1 MHKSI
6 LAFIPA
12 REGSKG
18 LKFKNFKLIK
28 NKPLINYTVDAALK
42 SKIFSEIVISTDH
55 SNTIKN
61 FKDYKNI
68 QIHNRPKKLSNDKSL
83 VIEALK
89 HFLKNNY
96 KSFEYIMILQPTSP
110 LRKIIDIR
118 KSYFNFIKSNADTLV
133 SVYRVDDHHPSRMYE
148 IKKQL
153 LKPLDAKNYS
163 KRRQDLS
170 EIYHRNGAIYLFKNS
185 NLKENSIYGKKI
197 IPYIMPINRSLN
209 IDNKIDFELAKILL
223 K

>member
-12 REGSKG
+12 RKGSKG
-18 LKFKNFKLIK
+18 LKFKNFKLVK
-28 NKPLINYTVDAALK
+28 NKPLINYTVEAAVK

-61 FKDYKNI
+61 FKDYKEI
-68 QIHNRPKKLSNDKSL
+68 HIHNRPRNLSNDKSL
-83 VIEALK
+83 VVEALK
-89 HFLKNNY
+89 HFLKNND
-96 KSFEYIMILQPTSP
+96 KSFDYIMILQPTSP
-110 LRKIIDIR
+110 LRKITDIR
-118 KSYFNFIKSNADTLV
+118 KSYFYFIKSNADTLV
-133 SVYRVDDHHPSRMYE
+133 GVYRVDDHHPSRMYK
-148 IKKQL
+148 IKNKL
-153 LKPLDAKNYS
+153 LKPLDTKNYS

-185 NLKENSIYGKKI
+185 NLKNNTIYGKKI

-209 IDNKIDFELAKILL
+209 IDNRIDFELAKILL